1 MYSGDAPLRELTL
14 DEMLADPIVRIM
26 MNRDRVSE
34 EEVRDVIRD
43 ASRRKPPV
51 IRRPN

>member
-1 MYSGDAPLRELTL
+1 MYGGEAPPRELTL

-34 EEVRDVIRD
+34 EDVREAIRD
-43 ASRRKPPV
+43 ASRRKPATL
-51 IRRPN
+51 RRPN